1 MHRRRESRVGQRRLI
16 VVLRPGG
23 SLLAGR
29 RLVTGRLGGG
39 RDRGGV
45 LDKFKVTNV
54 GALELKEIVFDSGIN
69 E

>member
-1 MHRRRESRVGQRRLI
+1 M
-16 VVLRPGG
+16 RPGG

-45 LDKFKVTNV
+45 LDKFKVTDF